1 MPGHWL
7 PEQERPMF
15 MYMKSS
21 SPCRCWK
28 VKLRLHLGNLA
39 EAFKYFRMLEH
50 ESMYSGCLT
59 TIIFLE

>member
-7 PEQERPMF
+7 PEQERLMF

-21 SPCRCWK
+21 SPCRK

-39 EAFKYFRMLEH
+39 KAFKYFRMLEH

-59 TIIFLE
+59 TIILLE

>member
-1 MPGHWL
+1 
-7 PEQERPMF
+7 MF

-21 SPCRCWK
+21 SPCRK

-39 EAFKYFRMLEH
+39 KAFKYFRMLEH

-59 TIIFLE
+59 TIILLE

>member
-1 MPGHWL
+1 
-7 PEQERPMF
+7 MF

-28 VKLRLHLGNLA
+28 VKLRLHLGNLT
-39 EAFKYFRMLEH
+39 ETFKCFRMLER

-59 TIIFLE
+59 TIILLE